1 MFFSRAP
8 GFSDEVPRS
17 CWNTPKLE
25 HYQEGSVVLPSL
37 RSVSKYYGSL
47 CDVSEAAVVG
57 EDEDIRSS
65 EFDDGSSSDQSEE
78 TPLLATST
86 KWTVRQWKI
95 LILMLVATCAS
106 SFAVCLFP
114 PFFPRCVK

>member
-1 MFFSRAP
+1 M
-8 GFSDEVPRS
+8 
-17 CWNTPKLE
+17 NLE
-25 HYQEGSVVLPSL
+25 FLSSL

-65 EFDDGSSSDQSEE
+65 EFDEGSSSDQSEE
-78 TPLLATST
+78 TPLLSTST

-95 LILMLVATCAS
+95 LIVMLVATCAS